1 MTPRLVVAVVGAGEL
16 VPGRDGV
23 DVGAQAEAVGRALAE
38 AGAVVICGGR
48 GGVMEAA
55 CRGAKSAGGTTVGVL
70 PGVDRSAANPYVDLP
85 IATGMGQARNVIVVC
100 SAQAVIAIDG
110 SYGTLSEIAHALK
123 AGIPVVGL
131 GTWELA
137 VHEGDVDA
145 IYRVSEPEEAAR
157 RAVELARGRRA
168 SGPRTGLPPP
178 SSEGVAAQGRGPQ

>member
-1 MTPRLVVAVVGAGEL
+1 MNTRLVVAVVGAGGPSPEHC
-16 VPGRDGV
+16 DA
-23 DVGAQAEAVGRALAE
+23 DVAAQAEVVGRALAE
-38 AGAVVICGGR
+38 AGATVVCGGG

-55 CRGAKSAGGTTVGVL
+55 CRGAKSAGGTTVGIL

-85 IATGMGQARNVIVVC
+85 IVTGMGQARNLIVVY
-100 SAQAVIAIDG
+100 SSQAVVAVDG

-137 VHEGDVDA
+137 NGGREVDA
-145 IYRVSEPEEAAR
+145 IHRVSEPEDAAR

-168 SGPRTGLPPP
+168 AKALPG
-178 SSEGVAAQGRGPQ
+178 SKDAAAQGRSSV